1 MTKIR
6 KAMQQDKAAFSELIQ
21 ENAADMYRIARA
33 ILENDEDTADA
44 IQDAILSSWL
54 HIHQLRDEKYFRT
67 WLIRILIHKCYDIIK
82 KAHSTS
88 ALQEYQEFTYMEN
101 GYEKVEW
108 KIFLESMPE
117 IYRTPLLL
125 YYMEGFKVRE
135 IAQILDLNENTVKT
149 RISAGRKKLKTSLK
163 EEGGTLHVEGRCI

>member
-1 MTKIR
+1 
-6 KAMQQDKAAFSELIQ
+6 
-21 ENAADMYRIARA
+21 
-33 ILENDEDTADA
+33 
-44 IQDAILSSWL
+44 
-54 HIHQLRDEKYFRT
+54 
-67 WLIRILIHKCYDIIK
+67 
-82 KAHSTS
+82 
-88 ALQEYQEFTYMEN
+88 
-101 GYEKVEW
+101 
-108 KIFLESMPE
+108 MPE

>member
-6 KAMQQDKAAFSELIQ
+6 KAMQHDKAAFSELIQ

-33 ILENDEDTADA
+33 ILENDEDAADA

-54 HIHQLRDEKYFRT
+54 HIHQLRNEKYFRT
-67 WLIRILIHKCYDIIK
+67 WLIRILIRKCYDIRK
-82 KAHSTS
+82 TAHSTS
-88 ALQEYQEFTYMEN
+88 ALPEYQEFTYMEKE
-101 GYEKVEW
+101 YEKVEW
-108 KIFLESMPE
+108 KVFLESMPE

-125 YYMEGFKVRE
+125 YYLEGFKIRE
-135 IAQILDLNENTVKT
+135 IAQILNLNENTVKT